1 MEYKTR
7 MEKRSAIQKQHK
19 KEMRMAVSFVGA
31 TLVSTPTVL
40 TISPQQILAD
50 EYQMST
56 NSVDFLIGQIAGS
69 AQEIATANDLYASVM
84 IAQALLESG
93 NGQSLLASAPNY
105 NLFGVKAYDGQSSI
119 WLSTQEYLN
128 GQWVTMN
135 EPFRVYNSYWESMQ
149 DHAAVLKSIN
159 YTTGQANYGGTW
171 KSQTSSFYDATAY
184 LTGRYATDPSY
195 AQKLNYLIEVYGLT
209 QYDTPSATESYSYQ
223 ATSSEAS
230 ETVVAFSGSS
240 TYTVVAGDTLWDI
253 AQNAGI
259 SLDQLMAN
267 NGLTTDLITIGQQL
281 IV

>member
-19 KEMRMAVSFVGA
+19 KEIRMAVSFVGA

-69 AQEIATANDLYASVM
+69 AQEIAAANDLYASVM

-105 NLFGVKAYDGQSSI
+105 NLFGIKAYDGQSSI

-171 KSQTSSFYDATAY
+171 KSQTSSFYDA
-184 LTGRYATDPSY
+184 SY

-209 QYDTPSATESYSYQ
+209 QYDIPSATESYSYQ
-223 ATSSEAS
+223 ATSYEAS

-240 TYTVVAGDTLWDI
+240 TYTVAAGDTLWDI